1 MGRLDLLAPGEICT
15 NDGCPAVRRLL
26 QHPDKEP
33 EIQRVLKQIMVPNL
47 AAGFTEAIQTSID
60 YVLDTARTSRFDPLS
75 PEVHPGER
83 ASVGAKLEYEVQ
95 HAFGWEKADPPN
107 LLLDGVTVHVK
118 ATVGDNWAIPAEA
131 RCRLCLC
138 TQIQFKR
145 RRHRTWLVRAH
156 TAWLYPGSGNSDG
169 RRGLM
174 ARARE
179 KWAIP
184 LYEWTPLPVSPLAN
198 LGEET
203 DE

>member
-1 MGRLDLLAPGEICT
+1 MGRLHLFAPGEICT
-15 NDGCPAVRRLL
+15 DDGCCAVGRLL
-26 QHPDKEP
+26 QRPDDDP
-33 EIQRVLKQIMVPNL
+33 EIQRVLKQIMVRDL
-47 AAGFTEAIQTSID
+47 AAGFTEAIRLSIE
-60 YVLDTARTSRFDPLS
+60 YVLDSARTSRFDPLS

-118 ATVGDNWAIPAEA
+118 ATVGDNWAIPSEA
-131 RCRLCLC
+131 HCRLCLC
-138 TQIQFKR
+138 TQIQFKN

-156 TAWLYPGSGNSDG
+156 TVWLYQGSGSSNG
-169 RRGLM
+169 RRGIT
-174 ARARE
+174 ARARKE
-179 KWAIP
+179 WAVP
-184 LYEWTPLPVSPLAN
+184 LYDWTPLPVNPLAN